1 MKKIDWVLSVN
12 LPPKL
17 PLPVFIRWHL
27 LFFRECSPYKTIQ
40 KSASNVKIVMKM
52 ISQLSAFISKRS
64 HQDTLSLN
72 EMRLTLKNRLNE
84 KSSVLLSTPHYFF
97 IFMLSVI
104 FGVLV
109 YYTNTVDE
117 IVPTIVL
124 SVLWVL
130 FWKNSDSQG
139 RIFLIIASVFGYIHE
154 ILGVRYGY
162 FTYLGG
168 FIGGSPIW
176 LIPGYGTIF
185 WSSHNLWKIFENK
198 YSDRKWFGFSGVFV
212 VLSFAVLATAD
223 YILFDLS
230 ENMIGILVK
239 FVLAFMLFNTIQG
252 MRLAYFVAFFT
263 VLTEFT
269 GEMLGTWYHPDFSL
283 VSLMAGYVFMLWLC
297 LALNSFSKGTY
308 LKNRRRTESVAAVVL
323 TAFYVLSLSGIVS
336 V

>member
-1 MKKIDWVLSVN
+1 
-12 LPPKL
+12 
-17 PLPVFIRWHL
+17 
-27 LFFRECSPYKTIQ
+27 
-40 KSASNVKIVMKM
+40 M
-52 ISQLSAFISKRS
+52 ISQLSAFISKQNTRDS
-64 HQDTLSLN
+64 FPYN
-72 EMRLTLKNRLNE
+72 ELKNSLINSVNE
-84 KSSVLLSTPHYFF
+84 KSSVLISTPHYFF

-124 SVLWVL
+124 SVLWIL

-139 RIFLIIASVFGYIHE
+139 KIFLVIASVFGYIHE
-154 ILGVRYGY
+154 LLGVRYGY

-168 FIGGSPIW
+168 FFGGSPVW

-185 WSSHNLWKIFENK
+185 WSSHNLWRIFEDK
-198 YSDRKWFGFSGVFV
+198 YSERNWFHFTGIFV
-212 VLSFAVLATAD
+212 AFSFAALLTAD
-223 YILFDLS
+223 YMLFDFT
-230 ENMIGILVK
+230 ENMTGILIK
-239 FVLAFMLFNTIQG
+239 FILAFMLFNTTKG
-252 MRLAYFVAFFT
+252 LRLAYFVAFFT

-283 VSLMAGYVFMLWLC
+283 ISLMAGYVFMLWLC
-297 LALNSFSKGTY
+297 LALDHISKGTY
-308 LKNRRRTESVAAVVL
+308 FRNRRGTESAAAFVL

>member
-1 MKKIDWVLSVN
+1 
-12 LPPKL
+12 
-17 PLPVFIRWHL
+17 
-27 LFFRECSPYKTIQ
+27 
-40 KSASNVKIVMKM
+40 MKM

-64 HQDTLSLN
+64 RQDTLSYD
-72 EMRLTLKNRLNE
+72 EPKAVLKKLLDT
-84 KSSVLLSTPHYFF
+84 KSSVLLNTPHYFF

-117 IVPTIVL
+117 IIPTMVL
-124 SVLWVL
+124 SVLWIF

-154 ILGVRYGY
+154 LLGVRYGY

-185 WSSHNLWKIFENK
+185 WSSHNLWKIFEDK
-198 YSDRKWFGFSGVFV
+198 YSDRKWFGFTGAVV
-212 VLSFAVLATAD
+212 VLSFVVLATAD

-230 ENMIGILVK
+230 ENMVGILVK
-239 FVLAFMLFNTIQG
+239 FALAFMLFSTIQN

-283 VSLMAGYVFMLWLC
+283 LSLMAGYVFMLWLC
-297 LALNSFSKGTY
+297 LALNSLSKGTY
-308 LKNRRRTESVAAVVL
+308 FKNLKGTESIAAVVL
-323 TAFYVLSLSGIVS
+323 TAFYLLSLSGIVS

>member
-1 MKKIDWVLSVN
+1 
-12 LPPKL
+12 
-17 PLPVFIRWHL
+17 
-27 LFFRECSPYKTIQ
+27 
-40 KSASNVKIVMKM
+40 M
-52 ISQLSAFISKRS
+52 ISQLSTFISKQKD
-64 HQDTLSLN
+64 QDSFSYNGIKKSMLTNSLD
-72 EMRLTLKNRLNE
+72 TKI
-84 KSSVLLSTPHYFF
+84 SVLLSNPHYFF
-97 IFMLSVI
+97 VFMLSVI

-117 IVPTIVL
+117 IMPAIVL

-154 ILGVRYGY
+154 LLGVRYGY

-176 LIPGYGTIF
+176 LIPGYGAIF
-185 WSSHNLWKIFENK
+185 WSSHNLWKIFEDK
-198 YSDRKWFGFSGVFV
+198 YSDRKWFRFTGAFV
-212 VLSFAVLATAD
+212 ALSFTVLVTAD

-230 ENMIGILVK
+230 ENMMGIMAK
-239 FVLAFMLFNTIQG
+239 FVLAFMLFSTIQG
-252 MRLAYFVAFFT
+252 LRLAYFVAFFT
-263 VLTEFT
+263 VLTELT

-283 VSLMAGYVFMLWLC
+283 LSLMAGYVFMLWLC
-297 LALNSFSKGTY
+297 LALNSISKGTY
-308 LKNRRRTESVAAVVL
+308 LKNRRKTESFAAVIL